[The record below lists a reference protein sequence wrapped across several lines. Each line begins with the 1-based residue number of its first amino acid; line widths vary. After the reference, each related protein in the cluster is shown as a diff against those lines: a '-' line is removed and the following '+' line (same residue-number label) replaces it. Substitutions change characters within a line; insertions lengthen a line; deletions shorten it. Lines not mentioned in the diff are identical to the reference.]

1 MSTSDSEA
9 SPIPSPEPKSLKEGR
24 ISPRDPYDMDSSN
37 ASSCSS
43 AGGRRS
49 PAPVDEDSRSSER
62 RPASGSDAGHK
73 QPGFLKSAPTAA
85 PKSEV
90 GSCNGEQVADK
101 SESESS
107 DIDIE
112 DEMKEVRVKQETKS
126 PAKKTLPAGP
136 AKPLR
141 SFLIDDI
148 LNHKPKRS
156 HSSTT
161 TTATTTMTTTTS
173 RCANTGAAIV
183 RPWDLPSNNRT
194 TGSSSNKR
202 PYSHHHQRASSPP
215 HSRSLPGY
223 ERTHSLYVRNRTSSS
238 PKVSGI
244 RPRSADDDSQSEA
257 SSDMSEETTTGRD
270 GNSGKGHDGN
280 SPLDAL
286 FELTNKALDRV
297 NGDKSGGEYLV
308 MLSS

>member
-1 MSTSDSEA
+1 MSSDSEA
-9 SPIPSPEPKSLKEGR
+9 SPIPSPDPKSLTEGR
-24 ISPRDPYDMDSSN
+24 ASPREPYDMESSN

-43 AGGRRS
+43 TAGRRS
-49 PAPVDEDSRSSER
+49 VDDDSRSSDR
-62 RPASGSDAGHK
+62 RPASASDASLK
-73 QPGFLKSAPTAA
+73 QPGFTKSAAA
-85 PKSEV
+85 ISKSKA
-90 GSCNGEQVADK
+90 GSCNGDTLMDK

-112 DEMKEVRVKQETKS
+112 EDVKDVRVKTEAKS
-126 PAKKTLPAGP
+126 PAKKTLTGGP

-156 HSSTT
+156 QSSTMST
-161 TTATTTMTTTTS
+161 TCTTTTTTS

-183 RPWDLPSNNRT
+183 RPWDLPSNNRST
-194 TGSSSNKR
+194 SHKR
-202 PYSHHHQRASSPP
+202 PYPHRASPP
-215 HSRSLPGY
+215 LHSRSLSGY
-223 ERTHSLYVRNRTSSS
+223 ERSHSLYIRNRTSSS
-238 PKVSGI
+238 PKVNGI

-257 SSDMSEETTTGRD
+257 SSDMSEDPAMGRPGD
-270 GNSGKGHDGN
+270 GSGNNGKGDGN

-308 MLSS
+308 RKSSRS